1 MILVQNVMLIKNHVE
16 TLGLKINR
24 NEVIHLQKVLK
35 NLEVTM
41 MHEETAWFEHHH
53 SLAMFKNKLKKITKI
68 TQHCWQQYR
77 RMKVKSKSHHKATG
91 IEHPPPFPPQSPCCL
106 CWKLRCQK
114 IFERKAMMRWFYAL
128 FVQRRPGSHMCSRI
142 LELWRWITLFLLIF
156 RPKFLY
162 YMILNQQKILHQ
174 NHQ

>member
-53 SLAMFKNKLKKITKI
+53 SLAMFKKKQTKKNYQNNPALLK
-68 TQHCWQQYR
+68 
-77 RMKVKSKSHHKATG
+77 A
-91 IEHPPPFPPQSPCCL
+91 
-106 CWKLRCQK
+106 
-114 IFERKAMMRWFYAL
+114 
-128 FVQRRPGSHMCSRI
+128 VQ
-142 LELWRWITLFLLIF
+142 
-156 RPKFLY
+156 
-162 YMILNQQKILHQ
+162 
-174 NHQ
+174 